1 MHLLFL
7 SRWYPWPPDN
17 GARLRIYH
25 LLRALA
31 GQHQVHLIAFTDEL
45 IEAERRAPLEALGMR
60 VETVAYRPFQPSSWR
75 AMRAFFD
82 SRPRSVV
89 DTFSPEMALR
99 VKAAVAAQR
108 FDLVIASEIDMAP
121 YAKRVSGPPRLLEE
135 LELAKLR
142 DLGDAGR
149 GPLRAMRARL
159 TWAKLRRYARYLLAD
174 FAGCTVVSDNERA
187 LIESLASGCPVH
199 VIPNGVSLPEP
210 EAVFPPPVPDTLIY
224 SGALSYDANFE
235 AVDFF
240 LREIWPRIRAERPQ
254 VTFAVT
260 GRADPTMIARL
271 PEQPGVIFTG
281 YLPDVRS
288 AVAGSWL
295 SAVALKQGG
304 GTRLKVLE
312 SLALGTPVVA
322 TRKGAEGLQLTPG
335 REVLLADDPE
345 AFAQACLRLLRD
357 PALRADLSA
366 RGRQAVTRYDWSRIG
381 QQLLD
386 LVARTA
392 ASGRAWEDGRR
403 ETEDGA

>member
-17 GARLRIYH
+17 GSRLRIYH

-31 GQHQVHLIAFTDEL
+31 GQHQVHLIAFTEEP
-45 IEAERRAPLEALGMR
+45 IEAERRAALEALGMR
-60 VETVAYRPFQPSSWR
+60 VETVAYRPFQPGSWR
-75 AMRAFFD
+75 AVRAFFGP
-82 SRPRSVV
+82 RPRSVV
-89 DTFSPEMALR
+89 DTFSPEMAQR
-99 VKAAVAAQR
+99 VQAAVATQR

-121 YAKRVSGPPRLLEE
+121 YAQVVPGVPRLLEE

-142 DLGDAGR
+142 DRGDAGR
-149 GPLRAMRARL
+149 GPVRAVRAQL
-159 TWAKLRRYARYLLAD
+159 TWAKLRRYVRHLLAD
-174 FAGCTVVSDNERA
+174 FAACTAVSDEERA
-187 LIESLASGCPVH
+187 LIEPLASGCPVS
-199 VIPNGVSLPEP
+199 VIPNGVSLPGP
-210 EAVFPPPVPDTLIY
+210 DAVLPPPVPDTLIY
-224 SGALSYDANFE
+224 TGALSYDANFE

-254 VTFAVT
+254 ATFAVT
-260 GRADPTMIARL
+260 GRADPALIARL
-271 PEQPGVIFTG
+271 PEHPGVIFTG

-335 REVLLADDPE
+335 RDVLLADDPE

-366 RGRQAVTRYDWSRIG
+366 CGRQAVTRYDWGGIG

-392 ASGRAWEDGRR
+392 GGGRALQDGRR
-403 ETEDGA
+403 TTAY